1 MNLLNLVI
9 VDDEPIILEGLSK
22 TFDWESVGFSVVGT
36 AMSGKEA
43 LSIIENE
50 KVDVVL
56 TDICMKNMDGI
67 ELMEKAAL
75 TNPEIRFVVLSAYK
89 DFEYAKAACDKGA
102 LAYIVKPI
110 NDDMLLTMEKVYRI
124 VTKDKE
130 KDVAVEA
137 WENIFKENQSS
148 FPTYMISRL
157 IEGSLT
163 KEQFITGCKDFLSDG
178 AQEHYYATIIADVD
192 VIYKI
197 SEYEDFDRKRFTLF
211 SYLENGLSKEYKL
224 WTKKNIDGSGIFIVD
239 LGNNNKPYKC
249 KLIISNAKIDLG
261 FDIISAVTDG
271 YYGIEGIIAS
281 VTAAKKLYD
290 FACEVDA
297 DMEDCEMEDNLSGYP
312 YDVEAGIIQALRKN
326 DEEEFK
332 SKLIVFLDSFVAE
345 ESIDCTFVHHLVL
358 NTEMFL
364 RESYGMDKDLYK
376 SFRGMYEALFNHPT
390 HKLVRM
396 YYDLGVYAISKRK
409 QMAIG
414 DEKHRTNEYVNSAC
428 KYIEAHLEEDLTI
441 GLVAEQVHLNPVY
454 FGRIFKAVTNCS
466 FKQYVLNQKLD
477 VAKRLLV
484 TTDLSISEIG
494 RRVGIANSSYFTKIF
509 REATGK
515 IPSDYRIDSK
525 L

>member
-1 MNLLNLVI
+1 MDLLKLVI
-9 VDDEPIILEGLSK
+9 VDDEPIILEGLSQ

-36 AMSGKEA
+36 AMSGKDA
-43 LSIIENE
+43 LSIIEKE

-75 TNPEIRFVVLSAYK
+75 VRPETRFVVLSAYK
-89 DFEYAKAACDKGA
+89 DFEYAKAACDRGA
-102 LAYIVKPI
+102 LAYIVKPV
-110 NDDMLLTMEKVYRI
+110 NDDMLLTMEKVYKT
-124 VTKDKE
+124 VAMDKK

-137 WENIFKENQSS
+137 WESIFEENQSS
-148 FPTYMISRL
+148 YLTYMISRL
-157 IEGSLT
+157 VEDSLT
-163 KEQFITGCKDFLSDG
+163 KEQFIAGCKGFLSDS
-178 AQEHYYATIIADVD
+178 AKKHYYAGIIADVD

-197 SEYEDFDRKRFTLF
+197 SEYEDFDRKRFALF

-224 WTKKNIDGSGIFIVD
+224 LTKKNMDGSCIFLVD
-239 LGNNNKPYKC
+239 LGENNKLYKC
-249 KLIISNAKIDLG
+249 KLILNNAKIDLG
-261 FDIISAVTDG
+261 FDIISAITDG
-271 YYGIEGIIAS
+271 YYGIEGIITSLTSAR
-281 VTAAKKLYD
+281 KLYD
-290 FACEVDA
+290 FAREVDA
-297 DMEDCEMEDNLSGYP
+297 DMEDCEMEEDNLSKYP

-332 SKLIVFLDSFVAE
+332 AKLIVFLDSLVE
-345 ESIDCTFVHHLVL
+345 ETIDCAFVHHLVV

-376 SFRGMYEALFNHPT
+376 RFRGMYEALFSHPT

-396 YYDLGVYAISKRK
+396 YYDLGIYAISKRN

-414 DEKHRTNEYVNSAC
+414 DEKHRTNEYVSRAC
-428 KYIEAHLEEDLTI
+428 KFIEAHLEDELTI
-441 GLVAEQVHLNPVY
+441 GIVAAEVHLNPVY

-466 FKQYVLNQKLD
+466 FKQYVLNEKLD

-494 RRVGIANSSYFTKIF
+494 RRVGIVNSSYFTKIF

-525 L
+525 F